1 MRFVLATLAYAP
13 RPLAN
18 ALSRCYTRLFDM
30 LIPRLRRVAI
40 RNLELAGMPQ
50 ACADE
55 VYRSIARLLVSFA
68 RFPRINRQN
77 ISEWIRYEGFE
88 HFEEAMRRGKGVLFA
103 TGHLGNWEL
112 SAYAHAL
119 LTAPMHVV
127 VRPLDNPTIDNFVER
142 FRGLS
147 GNDILSKRD
156 FVRPM
161 MKALG
166 RNEAVGILVDQN
178 ASLDEGVFVDFFGH
192 KACVSPSFAKLA
204 ARTGATV
211 IPGFAVWSENEGR
224 YILKFYP
231 PVEISGDA
239 EADTQRIQSALEHA
253 IREHPGQ
260 WLWLHR
266 RWKTRPAGEKDI
278 Y

>member
-1 MRFVLATLAYAP
+1 
-13 RPLAN
+13 
-18 ALSRCYTRLFDM
+18 
-30 LIPRLRRVAI
+30 
-40 RNLELAGMPQ
+40 MPA

-55 VYRSIARLLVSFA
+55 VYRSIARMLVSFS
-68 RFPRINRQN
+68 RFPRIRREN
-77 ISEWIRYEGFE
+77 ISSLIRYEGFE
-88 HFEEAMRRGKGVLFA
+88 YFEEALRKGKGVLFA

-112 SAYAHAL
+112 SAFAHAFL
-119 LTAPMHVV
+119 AAPMHVV
-127 VRPLDNPTIDNFVER
+127 VRPLDNPLIDALVER
-142 FRGLS
+142 YRGLS
-147 GNDILSKRD
+147 GNNILSKRD

-161 MKALG
+161 LKALQ

-178 ASLDEGVFVDFFGH
+178 AALGEGVFVNFFGH

-211 IPGFAVWSENEGR
+211 IPGFAVWSEDEGR

-231 PVEISGDA
+231 PVLISGEA

-253 IREHPGQ
+253 IRQHPGE

-266 RWKTRPAGEKDI
+266 RWKTRPAGEKEI

>member
-1 MRFVLATLAYAP
+1 
-13 RPLAN
+13 
-18 ALSRCYTRLFDM
+18 
-30 LIPRLRRVAI
+30 
-40 RNLELAGMPQ
+40 MPA

-55 VYRSIARLLVSFA
+55 VYRSIARMLVSFA
-68 RFPRINRQN
+68 RFPRIRREN
-77 ISEWIRYEGFE
+77 ISSLIRYDGFE
-88 HFEEAMRRGKGVLFA
+88 HFEEALRRGKGVLFA

-112 SAYAHAL
+112 SAFAHAFL
-119 LTAPMHVV
+119 AAPMQVV
-127 VRPLDNPTIDNFVER
+127 VRPLDNPLIDALVER
-142 FRGLS
+142 YRGLS
-147 GNDILSKRD
+147 GNNILSKRD
-156 FVRPM
+156 FARPM
-161 MKALG
+161 LKALQ

-178 ASLDEGVFVDFFGH
+178 AALSEGVFVDFFGH

-211 IPGFAVWSENEGR
+211 IPGFAVWSVDEGR

-239 EADTQRIQSALEHA
+239 AVDTQRIQSALERA
-253 IREHPGQ
+253 IREHPGE

-266 RWKTRPAGEKDI
+266 RWKTRPPGEKDI